1 MSNISMSSQE
11 IIDTLC
17 DTLNDGIWALRV
29 LDLEGTMHK
38 EGLWEFVN
46 KFHKEYQI
54 EHEGNYEGK
63 KILPSRY
70 SLDIMT
76 ARLEGA
82 GLITFRQLGR
92 VRIYQVSKLGNVVIK
107 ELEKRAKNNN

>member
-1 MSNISMSSQE
+1 MSSQE

-29 LDLEGTMHK
+29 LHLEGSMHK
-38 EGLWEFVN
+38 EGLWAYVN
-46 KFHKEYQI
+46 KFHRECQI
-54 EHEGNYEGK
+54 EQYGNYEEK

-82 GLITFRQLGR
+82 GLITYRQLGR
-92 VRIYQVSKLGNVVIK
+92 VRIYQVSKLGNVVIH
-107 ELEKRAKNNN
+107 ELEKRAKNNK